1 MKKLVLNKL
10 FSGILLLC
18 LFSACSKPSS
28 TLVYEKSN
36 VKLPDATC
44 DWLSSRKHFHDKGFY
59 QTFQAHYAE
68 QIQKGDLKHA
78 ACALGEMAEQEMF
91 YAFFSDSVMSLIHTF
106 KEKYQQKLPWD
117 QTLFVE
123 SYLGN
128 YLINQSEYRKAMN
141 CFKKLVVHKPFDYN
155 TCTEVAHGYADMAFC
170 YFAIGEHE
178 KAIQN
183 NIKALFWFEKTK
195 SQTGIGGVYDN
206 LALVNMYTKNYRE
219 SEKYFDKAMA
229 AYRKVGD
236 TANMVISLH
245 NKILLYDD
253 MESPHK
259 FELIDSTFHF
269 FRKSKMQD
277 ESVEIG
283 LSSFYVD
290 MLLHEDRFAEAKA
303 VLGEM
308 KELVDT
314 LQTLSAEADYVVSQ
328 AAYQVKTGDGIR
340 DITTIRKALEA
351 VEEQEDYQNQIAFLK
366 VLKEDALLKNDYRK
380 AYWYS
385 EKEKRAISN
394 ITNQRMIAKTL
405 ELNKVYEIDRKEQ
418 QISNQKQTIAD
429 GRLTIAVLISL
440 LMAAFLVVSSLLFR
454 RRQKKNRAERKRV
467 LEHTKK
473 LLEKTEEERK
483 RIASD
488 LHDSISHELL
498 NLKHTMVDNPKL
510 TSEKIDAIIND
521 IRNIS
526 RNLHPVMFEK
536 VGLSASVEQLVE
548 RAQSINQLM
557 VTSDIDYHASLSV
570 SDELQVYRII
580 QEALSNTIKYAEAVA
595 AKITIFEE
603 AHRTLVQIKDN
614 GKGFSVEETL
624 RRKDAFGLHNII
636 ERSKAIGGTAR
647 IQSDSNG
654 TIVTIELK
662 RKTWT

>member
-1 MKKLVLNKL
+1 MF
-10 FSGILLLC
+10 FSGILLLF
-18 LFSACSKPSS
+18 LFSGCGKSAGEQ
-28 TLVYEKSN
+28 VYEKGAPRI
-36 VKLPDATC
+36 PDATC
-44 DWLSSRKHFHDKGFY
+44 DWLSDRKHFHDSSFY
-59 QTFQAHYAE
+59 QTFQTHYAE
-68 QIQKGDLKHA
+68 QLQKGDLNHA
-78 ACALGEMAEQEMF
+78 ANVLGEMAEQEMF
-91 YAFFSDSVMSLIHTF
+91 YSFFSDTVRSLVCSF
-106 KEKYQQKLPWD
+106 KDQYQPKLPWD
-117 QTLFVE
+117 KTLFVE

-128 YLINQSEYRKAMN
+128 YLVNQSEYRKAIQ
-141 CFKKLVVHKPFDYN
+141 CFRKLVVHKPFDYN

-183 NIKALFWFEKTK
+183 NTKALAWFEKTK
-195 SQTGIGGVYDN
+195 SQTGKGGVYDN

-219 SEKYFDKAMA
+219 AEHYFDKAMKE
-229 AYRKVGD
+229 YREVGD
-236 TANMVISLH
+236 TSNMMTSLH
-245 NKILLYDD
+245 NKILLYDE
-253 MESPHK
+253 MGSPKK
-259 FELIDSTFHF
+259 FTLIDSTFHF

-277 ESVEIG
+277 ESLELG
-283 LSSFYVD
+283 LSSFYID
-290 MLLHEDRFAEAKA
+290 MLLNEERYAEAKA

-314 LQTLSAEADYVVSQ
+314 LQALSAEVDYTVSL
-328 AAYQVKTGDGIR
+328 AMYQMKTGEGIQ
-340 DITTIRKALEA
+340 DVQTIRKALEV

-366 VLKEDALLKNDYRK
+366 VLKEDAFLKKNYRE
-380 AYWYS
+380 AYRYS
-385 EKEKRAISN
+385 EREKDAISK

-405 ELNKVYEIDRKEQ
+405 ELDKMYETEHKEQ
-418 QISNQKQTIAD
+418 QITNQKQTIAD
-429 GRLTIAVLISL
+429 GRLTISILISL
-440 LMAAFLVVSSLLFR
+440 LMATLLVVSTLFFR
-454 RRQKKNRAERKRV
+454 QRQKKSRAERKRV
-467 LEHTKK
+467 LQYTKK

-498 NLKHTMVDNPKL
+498 NLKHTMVENPKL
-510 TSEKIDAIIND
+510 TGEKIDAIIND

-557 VTSDIDYHASLSV
+557 VTSDIDYHSSLSV

-595 AKITIFEE
+595 AKIIIFDETQ
-603 AHRTLVQIKDN
+603 RTLIQIKDN
-614 GKGFSVEETL
+614 GKGFQVDETL

-647 IQSDSNG
+647 IHSDMNG

-662 RKTWT
+662 RNTWT